1 MRQLMQDNFDRALV
15 ELHQHAYFLDSL
27 SYERLPGKIKWDMR
41 SMFEI
46 LITVDLAI
54 EDQKLDL

>member
-1 MRQLMQDNFDRALV
+1 MQDNFDRALV

-27 SYERLPGKIKWDMR
+27 SYKNLPGEIKWDIR
-41 SMFEI
+41 AKFEI

-54 EDQKLDL
+54 EDQRLDL

>member
-1 MRQLMQDNFDRALV
+1 MQDNFNEALV

-27 SYERLPGKIKWDMR
+27 SYKNLPGEIKWDIR
-41 SMFEI
+41 AMFEI

-54 EDQKLDL
+54 EDQRLDL

>member
-1 MRQLMQDNFDRALV
+1 MKQLVQNDFDRALI
-15 ELHQHAYFLDSL
+15 ELHGHTYFLDSL
-27 SYERLPGKIKWDMR
+27 SYERLPGEIKWDIR
-41 SMFEI
+41 AMFEI

>member
-1 MRQLMQDNFDRALV
+1 MQDNIEKV
-15 ELHQHAYFLDSL
+15 VTKLHRHTDFLDGL
-27 SYERLPGKIKWDMR
+27 SYKNLPGEIKWDMR
-41 SMFEI
+41 AKFEI